1 MKESLH
7 IGLVGLGCRGTFL
20 LKDCL
25 LPRPEIQVDAVCD
38 VYEDR
43 CEDAARL
50 VRESG
55 RPEPFTCTD
64 YRQMLARGGLDL
76 VMITAA
82 WEAHVD
88 IACASMRAG
97 IYTAMEV
104 GGAYSVEDCW
114 RLVDTFE
121 ETGVPCMMMENCC
134 YGRNELLVLNMVRQG
149 IFGEIVHCQGGY
161 RHDLRS
167 EIAFGRENRHYR
179 FRNYLNRN
187 CENYPTHE
195 LGPIANV
202 LNINRGNRMLSLVSV
217 ASKSAGLHDY
227 LLREKGPEYDASS
240 MRFAQ
245 GDVVTTIIR
254 CAHGETICLTL
265 DTTLPR
271 AYSRAFHVQG
281 TRGMYMEDNRSI
293 FIDGKDN
300 AYDFKWK
307 ERWNSIEEY
316 REEYEHPLWRDFLT
330 EGIHG
335 GHDGMDWLTT
345 GALFDAVRAGAPA
358 PIDVYDAAA
367 WRSITALSEESIS
380 CGGAPV
386 AIPDFTRG
394 KWMHRSPWKP

>member
-1 MKESLH
+1 MFSVKRSFLLFSQSPFFGCITVKESLH

-25 LPRPEIQVDAVCD
+25 LPRPEIQVGAVCD

-179 FRNYLNRN
+179 FHNVDKL
-187 CENYPTHE
+187 CIE
-195 LGPIANV
+195 LFQ
-202 LNINRGNRMLSLVSV
+202 
-217 ASKSAGLHDY
+217 Y
-227 LLREKGPEYDASS
+227 LLGGFLLSYYKSFVFY
-240 MRFAQ
+240 
-245 GDVVTTIIR
+245 
-254 CAHGETICLTL
+254 
-265 DTTLPR
+265 
-271 AYSRAFHVQG
+271 
-281 TRGMYMEDNRSI
+281 
-293 FIDGKDN
+293 N
-300 AYDFKWK
+300 A
-307 ERWNSIEEY
+307 I
-316 REEYEHPLWRDFLT
+316 L
-330 EGIHG
+330 I
-335 GHDGMDWLTT
+335 
-345 GALFDAVRAGAPA
+345 
-358 PIDVYDAAA
+358 
-367 WRSITALSEESIS
+367 
-380 CGGAPV
+380 
-386 AIPDFTRG
+386 
-394 KWMHRSPWKP
+394 